1 MWGVAS
7 NAFWDC
13 PTSST
18 FHDTDPP
25 LLPYIPQSSY
35 SPILISLNRFSWQVV
50 GGLESSVFGRAALTV
65 MKSTLLPLLI
75 DTQDLQ
81 KFLVMDR
88 HAINSPAMVADLP
101 HRTLLAWGR
110 EVRDG
115 AWTSACRWLNE

>member
-1 MWGVAS
+1 MGGSPRTHSGIA
-7 NAFWDC
+7 
-13 PTSST
+13 
-18 FHDTDPP
+18 PP
-25 LLPYIPQSSY
+25 LQHFTTLTPPSFLIFPNPHIPQS
-35 SPILISLNRFSWQVV
+35 LSWQVV

-110 EVRDG
+110 QVRDG
-115 AWTSACRWLNE
+115 AWTSACRLLNE